1 MQEMRMSKKTLNHAN
16 LEALGAEQ
24 LADLLMEIS
33 TGSADIKR
41 RLRLELSHH
50 LGAEELAHEVRKR
63 LASLRKS
70 NSFVGWR
77 RRKALIKDLNT
88 QAAMITDKIAPTDPT
103 IAFDLLWQFLEM
115 APSIHGRVDDSKGDV
130 GEVFHAAK
138 QHFTEIA
145 PRAHID
151 ADDLAD
157 RVWGAVLENGH
168 GEWDGIISLI
178 APALGPT
185 GLAHLSDLIQDYGKT
200 PNEDGATDHEAIQFL
215 RQLRGGADYAAQ
227 RKARFVQEYLQE
239 IAALQGDTTAYIA
252 QYSPGDLRRKD
263 IAAEVAFLLLL
274 QDRAHEALELLR
286 DADPDASYI
295 EQVAWDD
302 ACIACLL
309 ALGQTEDAQEHR
321 WSSFLETLNV
331 EHLCD
336 YLKGLPDFD
345 DVDAE
350 DRAKAHVLEYPDV
363 ARALQFCLNWSDLLT
378 ASHLIY
384 AREDEIDG
392 DTSTRL
398 ASATEALRLRH
409 PLAAML
415 VLRRGI
421 DHVLDHA
428 QSFRYGDTADALAD
442 CAALDSDILDYMG
455 FPTHD
460 QFIQLLRSK
469 YQRNFAFWKKVD

>member
-1 MQEMRMSKKTLNHAN
+1 MSKKTLNRVN

-88 QAAMITDKIAPTDPT
+88 QAAMITEKIAPTDPT

-130 GEVFHAAK
+130 GEVFHTVK
-138 QHFTEIA
+138 QHFSEIA
-145 PRAHID
+145 PRARLD
-151 ADDLAD
+151 VGDLAD
-157 RVWGAVLENGH
+157 RVWGAILENGD
-168 GEWDGIISLI
+168 GEWDGIISLV
-178 APALGPT
+178 APALGPA
-185 GLAHLSDLIQDYGKT
+185 GLAHLVDLIKEYGKA
-200 PNEDGATDHEAIQFL
+200 PSEGVSTDHEAIQFL

-227 RKARFVQEYLQE
+227 RKAQFVKEYLQE

-252 QYSPGDLRRKD
+252 QYSDEDLQRKN
-263 IAAEVAFLLLL
+263 IAAEVALLLL
-274 QDRAHEALELLR
+274 SQNRAHEALEMLR
-286 DADPDASYI
+286 DVHPDASYS

-302 ACIACLL
+302 AYIACLL
-309 ALGQTEDAQEHR
+309 ELGQNEDAQEHR

-331 EHLCD
+331 DHLRD

-345 DVDAE
+345 DVEAQDQ
-350 DRAKAHVLEYPDV
+350 AKAHVLEYPDA
-363 ARALQFCLNWSDLLT
+363 ARALQFCLLWPDLLT
-378 ASHLIY
+378 ASHLIC
-384 AREDEIDG
+384 ARADEIG
-392 DTSTRL
+392 SDTPSRT
-398 ASATEALRLRH
+398 AHAVEALRLRH

-415 VLRRGI
+415 VLRGGI
-421 DHVLDHA
+421 DHILDHA
-428 QSFRYGDTADALAD
+428 QSFRYGDAADALAD
-442 CAALDSDILDYMG
+442 CAALDTDILDYMG

-460 QFIQLLRSK
+460 QFISLLRSQ
-469 YQRNFAFWKKVD
+469 YQRHLAFWKKVD